1 MRKRHDPR
9 REATSDALVEAAERL
24 FAAHGVDGVSTR
36 QLAMAIGSANNNVVT
51 YYFGSKEAL
60 VEAVYR
66 HRLPAI
72 DQRRGELLCAAEVA
86 ETDDNLLV
94 LMRAFALPLFEQTDL
109 DGQHSYARFVA
120 AIERSGMIETRGGMD
135 ADFPETAT
143 LVRRIAT
150 LMPRKS
156 TFEIDAHTRIRL
168 AVALIVAALQIADQS
183 EQRSVAQTQNLFET
197 ALVMATA
204 GLAASV
210 PSNEVAEG
218 SSL

>member
-1 MRKRHDPR
+1 MI
-9 REATSDALVEAAERL
+9 EAAERL

-36 QLAMAIGSANNNVVT
+36 QLATAIGSANNNVVT

-72 DQRRGELLCAAEVA
+72 DQRRGELLHEARAAGS
-86 ETDDNLLV
+86 DDDLLV

-120 AIERSGMIETRGGMD
+120 AIERSGMIATRGGMD
-135 ADFPETAT
+135 ADFPQTAA
-143 LVRRIAT
+143 LVRQIAT
-150 LMPRKS
+150 IVHQKS
-156 TFEIDAHTRIRL
+156 TSEIDAHTRIRL
-168 AVALIVAALQIADQS
+168 AVALIVTALQIADQGV
-183 EQRSVAQTQNLFET
+183 QRSAAQTQNLFET